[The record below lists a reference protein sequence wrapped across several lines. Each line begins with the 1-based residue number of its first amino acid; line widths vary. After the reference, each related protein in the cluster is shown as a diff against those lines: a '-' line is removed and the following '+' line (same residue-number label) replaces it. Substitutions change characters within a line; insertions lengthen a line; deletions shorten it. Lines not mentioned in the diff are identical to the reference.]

1 MDGWQQLNFALNT
14 ILLLS
19 CGLSY
24 GGNML
29 LLVSGAKA
37 PHHH

>member
-1 MDGWQQLNFALNT
+1 MDGWQQLNFAL
-14 ILLLS
+14 LLS
-19 CGLSY
+19 CGFSY

-37 PHHH
+37 PHRH